1 MTAVD
6 SRTIPIGAAF
16 DRMPFTRRHVLIAL
30 ALFIAFVIES
40 WEQLALVYVSGDLGT
55 AFGIDEAGVGVVLS
69 AVAFGMI
76 PGVLVWGPVAD
87 RVGRKPVAFWSLLAY
102 GVIALASAF
111 APNMTVLVTLRVASG
126 LALAGV
132 YTITFPYFLELLPTR
147 SRGRA
152 AVYLS
157 IGWPIGMLAAIG
169 ASMTLGGLGWHVVV
183 IASAAA
189 GLWAFAIRAWVPE
202 SPYWLAARGRQEEAR
217 AVLRALNSPDSEATF
232 SLPPLRGGGLG
243 RPGAVAFPRRS
254 GRCAPDAPQSRRRR
268 SLATVASERVGRPL
282 DLFRG
287 GLARITVVMLLLN
300 FVFNWGYWG
309 LQTWL
314 PTLLQQKGLTL
325 SASLGF
331 AALSALMMIPG
342 YVSASLLTGRFGRKK
357 VFLVYVV
364 AALLGGLWFATASST
379 TGLYLGNFVLSF
391 FSLGAWGV
399 WNTWNGEFYPTALRG
414 TGYSWATAAQLV
426 ATTVAPSAVGALLA
440 HATGFTA
447 TMLIINAFM
456 VATAL
461 LAVPLPETEGRE
473 LE

>member
-1 MTAVD
+1 MTAID
-6 SRTIPIGAAF
+6 SPSLPIGAAF

-30 ALFIAFVIES
+30 ALFVAFVIES
-40 WEQLALVYVSGDLGT
+40 WEQLALVYVSGDLG
-55 AFGIDEAGVGVVLS
+55 AKLGIDEAGVGVVLS

-87 RVGRKPVAFWSLLAY
+87 RIGRRPTAFWSLLAY
-102 GVIALASAF
+102 GVVALASAF
-111 APNMTVLVTLRVASG
+111 APNATVLVALRVASG

-132 YTITFPYFLELLPTR
+132 YTITFPLFLELLPTR
-147 SRGRA
+147 HRGRA

-169 ASMTLGGLGWHVVV
+169 ASMGLGGLGWHVVV
-183 IASAAA
+183 IASAVA

-217 AVLRALNSPDSEATF
+217 AVLRSLGSPDAEATF
-232 SLPPLRGGGLG
+232 
-243 RPGAVAFPRRS
+243 
-254 GRCAPDAPQSRRRR
+254 
-268 SLATVASERVGRPL
+268 TVARHRAGRPL

-287 GLARITVVMLLLN
+287 GLARITLVMLALN

-314 PTLLQQKGLTL
+314 PTLLQERGLTL

-342 YVSASLLTGRFGRKK
+342 YVSASLLTGRFGRKP

-364 AALLGGLWFATASST
+364 AAALGGLWFATAESSF
-379 TGLYLGNFVLSF
+379 GLYAGNFVLAF
-391 FSLGAWGV
+391 FSMGAWGV

-440 HATGFTA
+440 NATGFTA

>member
-1 MTAVD
+1 MTAVE
-6 SRTIPIGAAF
+6 SRTMPIGAAF

-40 WEQLALVYVSGDLGT
+40 WEQLALIYVSGDLGT
-55 AFGIDEAGVGVVLS
+55 GLGIDEAGIGVVLS

-76 PGVLVWGPVAD
+76 PGVLVWGPLAD
-87 RVGRKPVAFWSLLAY
+87 RVGRKPASFWSLLAY
-102 GVIALASAF
+102 GVLALASAF
-111 APNMTVLVTLRVASG
+111 APDVTTLVALRVASG

-147 SRGRA
+147 HRGRA

-169 ASMTLGGLGWHVVV
+169 ASVTLGDLGWHVVV
-183 IASAAA
+183 IASAVA

-202 SPYWLAARGRQEEAR
+202 SPYWLAARGRQDDAR
-217 AVLRALNSPDSEATF
+217 AVLRGLSSPDADATF
-232 SLPPLRGGGLG
+232 
-243 RPGAVAFPRRS
+243 
-254 GRCAPDAPQSRRRR
+254 
-268 SLATVASERVGRPL
+268 TVATDRVGRPL

-287 GLARITVVMLLLN
+287 GLAKITVVMLVLN
-300 FVFNWGYWG
+300 FAFNWGYWG

-314 PTLLQQKGLTL
+314 PTLLQEKGLSL

-364 AALLGGLWFATASST
+364 AAVLGGLWFATASST
-379 TGLYLGNFVLSF
+379 VGLYLGNFVLSF

-399 WNTWNGEFYPTALRG
+399 WNTWNGEFFPTALRG

-440 HATGFTA
+440 HATGFTP
-447 TMLIINAFM
+447 TMLVINAFM
-456 VATAL
+456 VVTAL
-461 LAVPLPETEGRE
+461 LAIPLPETEGRE

>member
-40 WEQLALVYVSGDLGT
+40 WEQLALVYVSGDLGP

-87 RVGRKPVAFWSLLAY
+87 RAGRKPVAFWSLLAY

-111 APNMTVLVTLRVASG
+111 APNLVVLVALRVASG

-169 ASMTLGGLGWHVVV
+169 ASTTLGGLGWHVVV

-232 SLPPLRGGGLG
+232 
-243 RPGAVAFPRRS
+243 
-254 GRCAPDAPQSRRRR
+254 
-268 SLATVASERVGRPL
+268 TVASERVGRPL

-364 AALLGGLWFATASST
+364 AAVLGGLWFATATST

-447 TMLIINAFM
+447 TMLVINAFM

>member
-1 MTAVD
+1 MTATD
-6 SRTIPIGAAF
+6 ARTLPIGAAF

-40 WEQLALVYVSGDLGT
+40 WEQLALIYVSGDLGEDL
-55 AFGIDEAGVGVVLS
+55 GIGQAGIGVALS

-76 PGVLVWGPVAD
+76 PGALVWGPLAD
-87 RVGRKPVAFWSLLAY
+87 RIGRKPACFWSLLAY
-102 GVIALASAF
+102 GAIALASAF
-111 APNMTVLVTLRVASG
+111 APNLATLVTLRVASG
-126 LALAGV
+126 LTLAGV

-169 ASMTLGGLGWHVVV
+169 ASVALGDLGWHVVV

-202 SPYWLAARGRQEEAR
+202 SPYWLAARGRQDEAR
-217 AVLRALNSPDSEATF
+217 QVLRTLGSPDA
-232 SLPPLRGGGLG
+232 
-243 RPGAVAFPRRS
+243 
-254 GRCAPDAPQSRRRR
+254 DASF
-268 SLATVASERVGRPL
+268 TVATQRVGNPL
-282 DLFRG
+282 DLLRG
-287 GLARITVVMLLLN
+287 RLTKITVAMLLLN
-300 FVFNWGYWG
+300 FAFNWGYWG

-314 PTLLQQKGLTL
+314 PSLLQEKGLTL
-325 SASLGF
+325 DASLGF

-364 AALLGGLWFATASST
+364 AAALGGLWFALADST
-379 TGLYLGNFVLSF
+379 FELYAGNFVLSF

-414 TGYSWATAAQLV
+414 TGYSWATASQLV
-426 ATTVAPSAVGALLA
+426 ATTLAPSAVGALLA
-440 HATGFTA
+440 NATGFTT
-447 TMLIINAFM
+447 TMLVINAFM
-456 VATAL
+456 VVTAL

>member
-1 MTAVD
+1 MTAID
-6 SRTIPIGAAF
+6 SGTMPIGQAF

-40 WEQLALVYVSGDLGT
+40 WEQLALVYVSGDLG
-55 AFGIDEAGVGVVLS
+55 AELGIDEAGVGLVLS

-87 RVGRKPVAFWSLLAY
+87 RLGRRPTAFWSLLAY
-102 GVIALASAF
+102 GIVALASAF
-111 APNMTVLVTLRVASG
+111 APNAEVLVALRVVSG

-132 YTITFPYFLELLPTR
+132 YTITFPFFLELLPTR
-147 SRGRA
+147 HRGRA

-169 ASMTLGGLGWHVVV
+169 ASVTLGDLGWHVVV
-183 IASAAA
+183 VASAAA

-202 SPYWLAARGRQEEAR
+202 SPYWLAGRGRQEEAR
-217 AVLRALNSPDSEATF
+217 AVLRSLGSPDAQATF
-232 SLPPLRGGGLG
+232 
-243 RPGAVAFPRRS
+243 
-254 GRCAPDAPQSRRRR
+254 
-268 SLATVASERVGRPL
+268 TVARGRAGRPL
-282 DLFRG
+282 DLFKG

-314 PTLLQQKGLTL
+314 PTLLQEKGLTL

-342 YVSASLLTGRFGRKK
+342 YVSASFLTGRFGRKK

-364 AALLGGLWFATASST
+364 AAALGGLWFATADSM

-440 HATGFTA
+440 NATGFTA

>member
-1 MTAVD
+1 MTAVEQ
-6 SRTIPIGAAF
+6 RTLPIGAAF
-16 DRMPFTRRHVLIAL
+16 DRMPFTRRHALIAL

-40 WEQLALVYVSGDLGT
+40 WEQLALIYVSGDLST
-55 AFGIDEAGVGVVLS
+55 RFGIDEGGVGIVLS

-87 RVGRKPVAFWSLLAY
+87 RVGRRPAAFWSLLAY
-102 GVIALASAF
+102 GVCAFASAF
-111 APNMTVLVTLRVASG
+111 APGTAALVGIRVLSG

-147 SRGRA
+147 HRGRA

-169 ASMTLGGLGWHVVV
+169 ASVTLGDLGWHVVV
-183 IASAAA
+183 LASAVA
-189 GLWAFAIRAWVPE
+189 GLWAFAVRAWVPE
-202 SPYWLAARGRQEEAR
+202 SPYWLAARGRQDEAR
-217 AVLRALNSPDSEATF
+217 AVLRTLGSPDAD
-232 SLPPLRGGGLG
+232 
-243 RPGAVAFPRRS
+243 AAF
-254 GRCAPDAPQSRRRR
+254 
-268 SLATVASERVGRPL
+268 TVATTRVGRPL
-282 DLFRG
+282 DLLRG
-287 GLARITVVMLLLN
+287 GLARITLVMLALN

-314 PTLLQQKGLTL
+314 PTLLQGKGLSL

-342 YVSASLLTGRFGRKK
+342 YVSASLLTGRFGRKR

-364 AALLGGLWFATASST
+364 AAALGGFWFATADT
-379 TGLYLGNFVLSF
+379 TFELYAGNFVLSF

-399 WNTWNGEFYPTALRG
+399 WNTWNGEFFPTALRG

-426 ATTVAPSAVGALLA
+426 ATTAAPSVVGLLLA
-440 HATGFTA
+440 RATGFTA
-447 TMLIINAFM
+447 VMLIINAFM
-456 VATAL
+456 VVTAL
-461 LAVPLPETEGRE
+461 LALPLPETEGRE

>member
-1 MTAVD
+1 MTAID
-6 SRTIPIGAAF
+6 SPTLPIGAAF

-30 ALFIAFVIES
+30 ALFVAFVIES
-40 WEQLALVYVSGDLGT
+40 WEQLALVYVSGDL
-55 AFGIDEAGVGVVLS
+55 AAKLGIDEAGVGLVLS

-87 RVGRKPVAFWSLLAY
+87 RIGRRPTAFWSLLAY

-111 APNMTVLVTLRVASG
+111 APNAEVLVALRVASG

-132 YTITFPYFLELLPTR
+132 YTITFPFFLELLPTR
-147 SRGRA
+147 HRGRA

-169 ASMTLGGLGWHVVV
+169 ASTALGGLGWHVVV
-183 IASAAA
+183 VASAVA

-217 AVLRALNSPDSEATF
+217 AVLRTLGSPDAEATF
-232 SLPPLRGGGLG
+232 
-243 RPGAVAFPRRS
+243 
-254 GRCAPDAPQSRRRR
+254 
-268 SLATVASERVGRPL
+268 TVAAHRVGRPL

-287 GLARITVVMLLLN
+287 GLARITLVMLALN

-314 PTLLQQKGLTL
+314 PTLLQERGLTL

-342 YVSASLLTGRFGRKK
+342 YVSASLLTGRFGRKR
-357 VFLVYVV
+357 VFLAYVV
-364 AALLGGLWFATASST
+364 AAALGGLWFATAGSSF
-379 TGLYLGNFVLSF
+379 GLYAGNFVLSF
-391 FSLGAWGV
+391 FSMGAWGV

-440 HATGFTA
+440 NATGFTA
-447 TMLIINAFM
+447 TMLVINAFM

>member
-1 MTAVD
+1 MTAVE
-6 SRTIPIGAAF
+6 SRTMPIGAAF

-40 WEQLALVYVSGDLGT
+40 WEQLALIYVSGDLGT
-55 AFGIDEAGVGVVLS
+55 GLGIDEAGIGVVLS

-76 PGVLVWGPVAD
+76 PGVLVWGPLAD
-87 RVGRKPVAFWSLLAY
+87 RVGRKPASFWSLLAY
-102 GVIALASAF
+102 GVLAFASAF
-111 APNMTVLVTLRVASG
+111 APDVTTLVALRVASG

-147 SRGRA
+147 HRGRA

-169 ASMTLGGLGWHVVV
+169 ASVTLGDLGWHVVV
-183 IASAAA
+183 IASAVA

-202 SPYWLAARGRQEEAR
+202 SPYWLAARGRQDDAR
-217 AVLRALNSPDSEATF
+217 AVLRGLSSPDADATF
-232 SLPPLRGGGLG
+232 
-243 RPGAVAFPRRS
+243 
-254 GRCAPDAPQSRRRR
+254 
-268 SLATVASERVGRPL
+268 TVATDRVGRPL

-287 GLARITVVMLLLN
+287 GLAKITVVMLVLN
-300 FVFNWGYWG
+300 FAFNWGYWG

-314 PTLLQQKGLTL
+314 PTLLQEKGLSL

-364 AALLGGLWFATASST
+364 AAVLGGLWFATASST
-379 TGLYLGNFVLSF
+379 VGLYLGNFVLSF

-399 WNTWNGEFYPTALRG
+399 WNTWNGEFFPTALRG

-447 TMLIINAFM
+447 TMLVINAFM
-456 VATAL
+456 VVTAL
-461 LAVPLPETEGRE
+461 LAIPLPETEGRE

>member
-1 MTAVD
+1 MTAID
-6 SRTIPIGAAF
+6 SPALPIGAAF

-30 ALFIAFVIES
+30 ALFVAFVIES
-40 WEQLALVYVSGDLGT
+40 WEQLALVYVSGDLG
-55 AFGIDEAGVGVVLS
+55 AKLGIDEAGIGLVLS

-87 RVGRKPVAFWSLLAY
+87 RIGRRPTAFWSLLAY

-111 APNMTVLVTLRVASG
+111 AQNAEVLVALRVASG

-132 YTITFPYFLELLPTR
+132 YTITFPLFLELLPTR
-147 SRGRA
+147 HRGPA

-169 ASMTLGGLGWHVVV
+169 ASTVLGDLGWHVVV
-183 IASAAA
+183 VASAVA
-189 GLWAFAIRAWVPE
+189 GVWAFAIRAWVPE

-217 AVLRALNSPDSEATF
+217 AVLRSLGSPDAEATF
-232 SLPPLRGGGLG
+232 
-243 RPGAVAFPRRS
+243 
-254 GRCAPDAPQSRRRR
+254 
-268 SLATVASERVGRPL
+268 TVASERVGRPL
-282 DLFRG
+282 DLFKG
-287 GLARITVVMLLLN
+287 GLARITLVMLALN

-314 PTLLQQKGLTL
+314 PTLLQERGLTL

-342 YVSASLLTGRFGRKK
+342 YVSASLLTGRFGRKR
-357 VFLVYVV
+357 VFLLYVV
-364 AALLGGLWFATASST
+364 AAALGGLWFATAGSSF
-379 TGLYLGNFVLSF
+379 GLYAGNFVLSF
-391 FSLGAWGV
+391 FSMGAWGV

-440 HATGFTA
+440 NATGFTA

>member
-87 RVGRKPVAFWSLLAY
+87 RAGRKPVAFWSLLAY

-111 APNMTVLVTLRVASG
+111 APNLAVLVTLRVASG

-169 ASMTLGGLGWHVVV
+169 ASTTLGGLGWHVVV

-217 AVLRALNSPDSEATF
+217 AVLRALNSPDAEATF
-232 SLPPLRGGGLG
+232 
-243 RPGAVAFPRRS
+243 
-254 GRCAPDAPQSRRRR
+254 
-268 SLATVASERVGRPL
+268 TVASERVGRPL

-364 AALLGGLWFATASST
+364 AAVLGGLWFATATST

-447 TMLIINAFM
+447 TMLVINAFM

>member
-1 MTAVD
+1 MTAVE
-6 SRTIPIGAAF
+6 SRTMPIGAAF

-40 WEQLALVYVSGDLGT
+40 WEQLALIYVSGDLGT
-55 AFGIDEAGVGVVLS
+55 GLGIDEAGIGVVLS

-76 PGVLVWGPVAD
+76 PGVLVWGPLAD
-87 RVGRKPVAFWSLLAY
+87 RIGRKPASFWSLLAY
-102 GVIALASAF
+102 GVLALASAF
-111 APNMTVLVTLRVASG
+111 APDVTTLVALRVASG

-147 SRGRA
+147 HRGRA

-169 ASMTLGGLGWHVVV
+169 ASVTLGDLGWHVVV
-183 IASAAA
+183 IASAVA

-202 SPYWLAARGRQEEAR
+202 SPYWLAARGRQDDAR
-217 AVLRALNSPDSEATF
+217 AVLRGLSSPDADATF
-232 SLPPLRGGGLG
+232 
-243 RPGAVAFPRRS
+243 
-254 GRCAPDAPQSRRRR
+254 
-268 SLATVASERVGRPL
+268 TVATDRVGRPL

-287 GLARITVVMLLLN
+287 GLAKITVVMLVLN
-300 FVFNWGYWG
+300 FAFNWGYWG

-314 PTLLQQKGLTL
+314 PTLLQEKGLSL

-357 VFLVYVV
+357 VFLVYVM
-364 AALLGGLWFATASST
+364 AAVLGGLWFATASST
-379 TGLYLGNFVLSF
+379 VGLYLGNFVLSF

-399 WNTWNGEFYPTALRG
+399 WNTWNGEFFPTALRG

-447 TMLIINAFM
+447 TMLVINAFM
-456 VATAL
+456 VVTAL
-461 LAVPLPETEGRE
+461 LAIPLPETEGRE

>member
-16 DRMPFTRRHVLIAL
+16 DRMPFTRRHALIAL

-87 RVGRKPVAFWSLLAY
+87 RAGRKPVAFWSLLAY

-111 APNMTVLVTLRVASG
+111 APNVVVLVALRVASG

-169 ASMTLGGLGWHVVV
+169 ASTTLGGLGWHVVV

-232 SLPPLRGGGLG
+232 
-243 RPGAVAFPRRS
+243 
-254 GRCAPDAPQSRRRR
+254 
-268 SLATVASERVGRPL
+268 TVASERVGRPL

-364 AALLGGLWFATASST
+364 AAVLGGLWFATATST

-447 TMLIINAFM
+447 TMLVINAFM

>member
-232 SLPPLRGGGLG
+232 
-243 RPGAVAFPRRS
+243 
-254 GRCAPDAPQSRRRR
+254 
-268 SLATVASERVGRPL
+268 TVASERVGRPL

>member
-1 MTAVD
+1 MTAVEQ
-6 SRTIPIGAAF
+6 RTLPIGAAF

-40 WEQLALVYVSGDLGT
+40 WEQLALIYVAGDLG
-55 AFGIDEAGVGVVLS
+55 AQFGVDEAGIGLVLS

-76 PGVLVWGPVAD
+76 PGVLIWGPVAD
-87 RVGRKPVAFWSLLAY
+87 RIGRKPAAFWSLLAY
-102 GVIALASAF
+102 GVVAFASAF
-111 APNMTVLVTLRVASG
+111 SPNLETLVTLRVASG

-147 SRGRA
+147 HRGRA

-169 ASMTLGGLGWHVVV
+169 ASVALGSLGWHVVV

-217 AVLRALNSPDSEATF
+217 AVLRSLGSADADATF
-232 SLPPLRGGGLG
+232 TVS
-243 RPGAVAFPRRS
+243 
-254 GRCAPDAPQSRRRR
+254 
-268 SLATVASERVGRPL
+268 ATRVGNPL

-287 GLARITVVMLLLN
+287 RLARITVLMLVLN
-300 FVFNWGYWG
+300 FAFNWGYWG

-314 PTLLQQKGLTL
+314 PTLLQEKGLSL

-331 AALSALMMIPG
+331 AALSAVMMIPG

-364 AALLGGLWFATASST
+364 AAVLGGLWFATAGST
-379 TGLYLGNFVLSF
+379 VELYLGNFVLAF
-391 FSLGAWGV
+391 FSMGAWGV

-426 ATTVAPSAVGALLA
+426 ATAAAPSAVGAMLA
-440 HATGFTA
+440 GATGFTA
-447 TMLIINAFM
+447 TILIINAFM
-456 VATAL
+456 VVTAL

>member
-6 SRTIPIGAAF
+6 SRTMPIGAAF

-30 ALFIAFVIES
+30 ALFVAFVIES
-40 WEQLALVYVSGDLGT
+40 WEQLALVYVSGDLGG
-55 AFGIDEAGVGVVLS
+55 ALGIGEAGIGVVLS

-87 RVGRKPVAFWSLLAY
+87 RFGRKPVAFWSLLAY
-102 GVIALASAF
+102 GVIAFASAF
-111 APNMTVLVTLRVASG
+111 APHVAVLVALRVASG
-126 LALAGV
+126 VALAGV

-147 SRGRA
+147 HRGRA

-169 ASMTLGGLGWHVVV
+169 ASVTLGDLGWHVVV
-183 IASAAA
+183 IASAVA

-202 SPYWLAARGRQEEAR
+202 SPYWLAARDRQEEAR
-217 AVLRALNSPDSEATF
+217 AVLRELGSPDADATY
-232 SLPPLRGGGLG
+232 
-243 RPGAVAFPRRS
+243 
-254 GRCAPDAPQSRRRR
+254 
-268 SLATVASERVGRPL
+268 TVASKRVGRPL

-287 GLARITVVMLLLN
+287 GLARITVLMLLLN

-314 PTLLQQKGLTL
+314 PTLLQDKGLTL

-342 YVSASLLTGRFGRKK
+342 YVSASLLTGRFGRKR

-364 AALLGGLWFATASST
+364 AAAVGGLWFATADSM
-379 TGLYLGNFVLSF
+379 TGLYLGNFILSF

-426 ATTVAPSAVGALLA
+426 ATTAAPSAVGALLA
-440 HATGFTA
+440 GATGFTA

>member
-1 MTAVD
+1 MTAID
-6 SRTIPIGAAF
+6 SGTMPIGQAF

-40 WEQLALVYVSGDLGT
+40 WEQLALVYVSGDLG
-55 AFGIDEAGVGVVLS
+55 AELGIDEAGVGLVLS

-87 RVGRKPVAFWSLLAY
+87 RLGRRPTAFWSLLAY
-102 GVIALASAF
+102 GIVALASAF
-111 APNMTVLVTLRVASG
+111 APNAEVLVALRVASG

-132 YTITFPYFLELLPTR
+132 YTITFPFFLELLPTQH
-147 SRGRA
+147 RGRA

-169 ASMTLGGLGWHVVV
+169 ASVTLGDLGWHVVV
-183 IASAAA
+183 VASAAA

-202 SPYWLAARGRQEEAR
+202 SPYWLAGRGRQEEAR
-217 AVLRALNSPDSEATF
+217 AVLRSLGSPDAQATF
-232 SLPPLRGGGLG
+232 
-243 RPGAVAFPRRS
+243 
-254 GRCAPDAPQSRRRR
+254 
-268 SLATVASERVGRPL
+268 TVARGRAGRPL
-282 DLFRG
+282 ELFKGR
-287 GLARITVVMLLLN
+287 LARITVVMLLLN

-314 PTLLQQKGLTL
+314 PTLLQEKGLTL

-364 AALLGGLWFATASST
+364 AAALGGLWFATAESM

-440 HATGFTA
+440 NATGFTA

>member
-1 MTAVD
+1 MTAID
-6 SRTIPIGAAF
+6 SPALPIGAAF

-30 ALFIAFVIES
+30 ALFVAFVIES

-55 AFGIDEAGVGVVLS
+55 KLGIDEAGIGLVLS

-87 RVGRKPVAFWSLLAY
+87 RIGRRPTAFWSLLAY

-111 APNMTVLVTLRVASG
+111 APNAEVLVALRVASG

-132 YTITFPYFLELLPTR
+132 YTITFPFFLELLPTR
-147 SRGRA
+147 HRGPA

-169 ASMTLGGLGWHVVV
+169 ASTVLGDLGWHVVV
-183 IASAAA
+183 AASAVA
-189 GLWAFAIRAWVPE
+189 GVWAFAIRAWVPE

-217 AVLRALNSPDSEATF
+217 AVLRSLGSPDAEATF
-232 SLPPLRGGGLG
+232 
-243 RPGAVAFPRRS
+243 
-254 GRCAPDAPQSRRRR
+254 
-268 SLATVASERVGRPL
+268 TVASERVGRPL
-282 DLFRG
+282 DLFKG
-287 GLARITVVMLLLN
+287 GLARITLVMLALN

-314 PTLLQQKGLTL
+314 PTLLQERGLTL

-342 YVSASLLTGRFGRKK
+342 YVSASLLTGRFGRKR

-364 AALLGGLWFATASST
+364 AAALGGLWFATAESSF
-379 TGLYLGNFVLSF
+379 GLYAGNFVLSF
-391 FSLGAWGV
+391 FSMGAWGV

-440 HATGFTA
+440 NATGFTA

>member
-1 MTAVD
+1 MTATD
-6 SRTIPIGAAF
+6 APTLPIGAAF
-16 DRMPFTRRHVLIAL
+16 DRMPFSRRHVLIAL

-40 WEQLALVYVSGDLGT
+40 WEQLALVYVAGDLGP
-55 AFGIDEAGVGVVLS
+55 AFGIDEAGIGVVLS

-76 PGVLVWGPVAD
+76 PGVLVWGPLAD
-87 RVGRKPVAFWSLLAY
+87 RVGRRPTAFWSLLAY

-111 APNMTVLVTLRVASG
+111 APNMATLVALRVGSG
-126 LALAGV
+126 LALAGI
-132 YTITFPYFLELLPTR
+132 YTITFPLFLELLPTR
-147 SRGRA
+147 HRGRA

-157 IGWPIGMLAAIG
+157 IGWPIGMLAAIA
-169 ASMTLGGLGWHVVV
+169 ASVTLGGLGWHVVV

-217 AVLRALNSPDSEATF
+217 AVLRVLGSPDAEATF
-232 SLPPLRGGGLG
+232 T
-243 RPGAVAFPRRS
+243 VA
-254 GRCAPDAPQSRRRR
+254 G
-268 SLATVASERVGRPL
+268 TVASERAGNPL

-287 GLARITVVMLLLN
+287 RLARITVLMLLLN

-314 PTLLQQKGLTL
+314 PTLLQAKGLSL

-357 VFLVYVV
+357 VFLFYVV
-364 AALLGGLWFATASST
+364 AAVLGGLWFATASSL

-414 TGYSWATAAQLV
+414 TGYSWATASQLV

-447 TMLIINAFM
+447 TMLVINAFM

-461 LAVPLPETEGRE
+461 LAMPLPETEGRE

>member
-55 AFGIDEAGVGVVLS
+55 AFGIDETGVGVVLS

-87 RVGRKPVAFWSLLAY
+87 RAGRKPVAFWSLLAY
-102 GVIALASAF
+102 GVIAFASAF
-111 APNMTVLVTLRVASG
+111 APNLAALVGLRVASG

-169 ASMTLGGLGWHVVV
+169 ASTTLGGLGWHVVV

-217 AVLRALNSPDSEATF
+217 AVLRALDSPDSEATF
-232 SLPPLRGGGLG
+232 
-243 RPGAVAFPRRS
+243 
-254 GRCAPDAPQSRRRR
+254 
-268 SLATVASERVGRPL
+268 TVASERVGRPL

-364 AALLGGLWFATASST
+364 AALLGGIWFATASTT